1 MPQYDYVYVAN
12 ICLGTNMQQAID
24 AFREAESYNGPSIV
38 VALCPCISWGT
49 HDGMAT
55 NIRLAKEGVKAGF
68 WPLFR
73 FDPRRIAEGKD
84 PLQVDY
90 AKSTGSMEE
99 FLGKQ
104 TASPRWT
111 AVCPG
116 TRRCC
121 KASWQK
127 RVPMT
132 TPPSSA

>member
-1 MPQYDYVYVAN
+1 
-12 ICLGTNMQQAID
+12 MQQAID

-84 PLQVDY
+84 PLQVDC
-90 AKSTGSMEE
+90 AKPTGSMEE

-104 TASPRWT
+104 NRFTALDGRL
-111 AVCPG
+111 PG
-116 TRRCC
+116 H
-121 KASWQK
+121 
-127 RVPMT
+127 
-132 TPPSSA
+132 SALLQSELAKEGADDYATLERLTSVYQPK